1 MIWSTF
7 TKLIQDVNDFSCLL
21 PFSKLLTLRLVRVM
35 RILWIWASSSGTAP
49 FSLRCALKIC
59 ITLNFR
65 YSDSVVWCK
74 VREQE
79 KNKKSERKR
88 EIAGNSVPSLSPL
101 LCLGLQRYT
110 GAPANRNIS
119 CHDTNIHIW
128 TTYCDIMI
136 LPYDSWSTFKNNC
149 I

>member
-1 MIWSTF
+1 MIWRKF

-59 ITLNFR
+59 ISTLNFR

-79 KNKKSERKR
+79 KNKKGERKR
-88 EIAGNSVPSLSPL
+88 EIAGNNIPSLSPSPL
-101 LCLGLQRYT
+101 PRAATIHRCTGEPQHFLPQYKYRYL
-110 GAPANRNIS
+110 NNILWYY
-119 CHDTNIHIW
+119 DITVWFLINIQ
-128 TTYCDIMI
+128 
-136 LPYDSWSTFKNNC
+136 K
-149 I
+149 